1 MRDMMR
7 MRARLLRAALL
18 LLACCAARGVD
29 ISPHIT
35 DGGAGAVRL
44 KLWRVHHSP
53 RASAVVSRWHA
64 SRDWWL
70 QPVTPPQA
78 DDDQLYNYRD
88 ACVPRAPRRG
98 GSGALWGGCVRR
110 AAP

>member
-1 MRDMMR
+1 MMR

-18 LLACCAARGVD
+18 LLACCGARGAAVD

-35 DGGAGAVRL
+35 AGGAGAVRL
-44 KLWRVHHSP
+44 KLWRVHHAP
-53 RASAVVSRWHA
+53 LAKTVVSHWHA

-88 ACVPRAPRRG
+88 ACVPRA
-98 GSGALWGGCVRR
+98 
-110 AAP
+110 